1 MTAQEFKD
9 FNEAFNLEDHYVCA
23 RCWGALKVELPR
35 TSRIAIVYCPACGKD
50 ETQGFVTLQ
59 YARRRQAESA
69 SELSE
74 AKHNLREAMN
84 LKHES
89 TDLGLD

>member
-1 MTAQEFKD
+1 MPAQEFND
-9 FNEAFNLEDHYVCA
+9 LREGLTFAARHVCA
-23 RCWGALKVELPR
+23 HCWGVLKVELPR
-35 TSRIAIVYCPACGKD
+35 APRIAIVYCPVCGKED
-50 ETQGFVTLQ
+50 TQGFVTVE

-74 AKHNLREAMN
+74 AKHNLRDAMDI
-84 LKHES
+84 KRES